1 MSEVTKQ
8 DLQNV
13 VEELKKYID
22 QRSEDLQKYIDHRSE
37 DLQKHIDQ
45 RSEKVET
52 NLLSAFH
59 GWARSMEIRVRNSGS
74 MVTGFD
80 ERLALAEERISELE
94 RRKPQS
100 QA

>member
-8 DLQNV
+8 DLQDAV
-13 VEELKKYID
+13 AELKTYI
-22 QRSEDLQKYIDHRSE
+22 E
-37 DLQKHIDQ
+37 Q

-59 GWARSMEIRVRNSGS
+59 SWARSMEIRVRNAGS

-80 ERLALAEERISELE
+80 ERPCPR
-94 RRKPQS
+94 
-100 QA
+100 

>member
-13 VEELKKYID
+13 VEELKN
-22 QRSEDLQKYIDHRSE
+22 
-37 DLQKHIDQ
+37 HIDQ

-52 NLLSAFH
+52 KLLSAFH
-59 GWARSMEIRVRNSGS
+59 AWARSMEIRVRNSGS

-80 ERLALAEERISELE
+80 ERLALAEERTSELE
-94 RRKPQS
+94 RRKS
-100 QA
+100 

>member
-13 VEELKKYID
+13 VEELKKY
-22 QRSEDLQKYIDHRSE
+22 
-37 DLQKHIDQ
+37 IDQ

>member
-1 MSEVTKQ
+1 MGEVTKQ
-8 DLQNV
+8 DLQDTV
-13 VEELKKYID
+13 AELKTYID
-22 QRSEDLQKYIDHRSE
+22 QRFEALR
-37 DLQKHIDQ
+37 KHIDQ
-45 RSEKVET
+45 QFEKVET

-59 GWARSMEIRVRNSGS
+59 GWARFMEIWVRNSGS